1 MGSASTIRTVCR
13 ATGTTSTGRGTL
25 RRGSTRSPQTFRTT
39 APSRSSPR
47 ASCSGASPRAGP
59 GCRER
64 ARPGT
69 PRCPSGR
76 TSLRSGRSGRSS
88 SSSTIKPGG
97 RRGRGRKRGRGTR
110 DGGRGMIDA
119 LLAFVL
125 VAPRVPRPPS
135 LVPLQDTTHGK
146 VVYAKWCA
154 GCHGDGGAGD
164 GPAAAHMLPRPRNF
178 TGAAYKIRTTASGQ
192 LPTDA
197 DLIRAIDDGLP
208 GSAMPAW
215 KGRLSDAERRDV
227 AAYIKTFS
235 SFFADTSQHVAA
247 LKFSSEPSGGTGATA
262 LKTGRQFYDS
272 IGCRKCHGDQGR
284 GDGPSAPTLKDD
296 AGFPIFAA
304 DLHQSWRFRGGGS
317 TGDIYHRL
325 RTGLDGTPMP
335 SFSDLIDQKFLT
347 DEQLWRLAQYVRSL
361 SPPEPPEVQDVI
373 HAPQIAGPVPASPDD
388 SVWGRVGRYWFPL
401 VGQVIRKSRWFAPAV
416 SGVWVQALHDGHT
429 LALRV
434 SWNDRTQSPDSAWLG
449 FEQRVLETVAGED
462 SASPKAEPWPDQLAV
477 QFPRHIPDGMERP
490 YFLMGSETDPVYQ
503 WRWTSSPRKSVAGLA
518 RGSERFDTLPGALAG
533 QASFDHGEWRVV
545 FTRALATPDT
555 ANEVQLEPGRA
566 IPVAFFAWDGS
577 SGEHGSRMAVSTWY
591 FLALDRPTP
600 PGVFI
605 SPVLAML
612 VTLGLGLVVIRR
624 AQRRGTARVER

>member
-1 MGSASTIRTVCR
+1 MI
-13 ATGTTSTGRGTL
+13 
-25 RRGSTRSPQTFRTT
+25 SP
-39 APSRSSPR
+39 
-47 ASCSGASPRAGP
+47 
-59 GCRER
+59 
-64 ARPGT
+64 
-69 PRCPSGR
+69 
-76 TSLRSGRSGRSS
+76 
-88 SSSTIKPGG
+88 
-97 RRGRGRKRGRGTR
+97 
-110 DGGRGMIDA
+110 
-119 LLAFVL
+119 LAAL
-125 VAPRVPRPPS
+125 VAVVGFAPLPRPSS

-164 GPAAAHMLPRPRNF
+164 GTAAGHMLPRPRNF
-178 TGAAYKIRTTASGQ
+178 TGAIYKIRTTASGQ

-197 DLIRAIDDGLP
+197 DLMRAIDEGLP

-235 SFFADTSQHVAA
+235 SFFADTSQHVAP
-247 LKFSSEPSGGTGATA
+247 LKFSSEPSGGTGANA

-317 TGDIYHRL
+317 AADIYRRL

-361 SPPEPPEVQDVI
+361 SPPESPEVRDVI
-373 HAPQIAGPVPASPDD
+373 HAPQIAGTVPVSPDD
-388 SVWGRVGRYWFPL
+388 SVWGRVSRYWFPL
-401 VGQVIRKSRWFAPAV
+401 VGQVVRKARWFAPAV
-416 SGVWVQALHDGHT
+416 TGVWVQAVHDGHT

-434 SWNDRTQSPDSAWLG
+434 SWDDRTQSPDSAWLG
-449 FEQRVLETVAGED
+449 FEQRVLETVVGDD
-462 SASPKAEPWPDQLAV
+462 SAPPPPKAEPWPDQLAV
-477 QFPRHIPDGMERP
+477 QFPRRIPAGTERP

-503 WRWTSSPRKSVAGLA
+503 WRWTSRPRKSVAGLA
-518 RGSERFDTLPGALAG
+518 RGIERFDTLPGAPAG
-533 QASFDHGEWRVV
+533 QASFDHGEWRLV

-555 ANEVQLEPGRA
+555 ANEVQLEAGRA
-566 IPVAFFAWDGS
+566 IPVAFFGWDGS

-612 VTLGLGLVVIRR
+612 VTLGLGLVVVRR
-624 AQRRGTARVER
+624 AQGGRRGTARAGRQR